1 MKVFED
7 TEDADEA
14 EAIKAVEKPS
24 LFDLRVTSGVQ
35 VSELSYLQSALPLSV
50 FWALRV
56 IFEVKNVNQ
65 VRNQI
70 SSREGV
76 GLSPQETMGTC
87 QVCAYEVWIIIVRT
101 STYILFGLC
110 LIDQAFFDHF
120 YKTLREK

>member
-50 FWALRV
+50 V
-56 IFEVKNVNQ
+56 GHSESSPKYIKNV
-65 VRNQI
+65 
-70 SSREGV
+70 
-76 GLSPQETMGTC
+76 
-87 QVCAYEVWIIIVRT
+87 
-101 STYILFGLC
+101 
-110 LIDQAFFDHF
+110 D
-120 YKTLREK
+120 